1 MAMYIRVKRA
11 KTTYYIQCDPTEAV
25 LSIKQKLHALIDELP
40 TNQKLVLRATQAVL
54 DDSSTLAEQGVEND
68 AVVELSLRQGSI
80 LSPPQPSSSSLS
92 LSLSLSHTHTHKH
105 THAHTQIHTPIP
117 DCVYSFSA
125 SF

>member
-68 AVVELSLRQGSI
+68 AVVELSLRQENNEFDDPNVVLPGQSN
-80 LSPPQPSSSSLS
+80 
-92 LSLSLSHTHTHKH
+92 
-105 THAHTQIHTPIP
+105 
-117 DCVYSFSA
+117 DGGN
-125 SF
+125 